1 MALPCRKKV
10 IFIIKKKNVKIP
22 RCFYCLSCLHSFVT
36 ANKLEYHKKV
46 REKKDFCNV
55 VILSGDSKILEFNQY
70 QKSDKTTSVTFNRK
84 N

>member
-1 MALPCRKKV
+1 MALPCSKKV
-10 IFIIKKKNVKIP
+10 IFIIKKNNVKIP

-46 REKKDFCNV
+46 SEKKDFRNA
-55 VILSGDSKILEFNQY
+55 VILSGDNKILEFN
-70 QKSDKTTSVTFNRK
+70 RK